1 MHTSAHTVK
10 VEQIS
15 HKTGT
20 LWQCE
25 INQREQGRVFFKKK
39 FQDLHVGSL
48 LGRLHGLLQNTA
60 DTETV
65 DTTEDIGSG
74 HSVTDTLAL
83 PKTHGTPWEGQDT
96 TLGGVCRLTH
106 VFPYSL

>member
-1 MHTSAHTVK
+1 MNRFHTK
-10 VEQIS
+10 
-15 HKTGT
+15 
-20 LWQCE
+20 
-25 INQREQGRVFFKKK
+25 QGLFGNVRSIKGSRAESFSKKK

-106 VFPYSL
+106 VLSYSL

>member
-1 MHTSAHTVK
+1 MCPDLDRITFAHDMHTSAHTVK

-25 INQREQGRVFFKKK
+25 INQREQGRVFLKKKK

-65 DTTEDIGSG
+65 DTTEDIGTLCDRHIST
-74 HSVTDTLAL
+74 SIDT
-83 PKTHGTPWEGQDT
+83 
-96 TLGGVCRLTH
+96 
-106 VFPYSL
+106 